1 MDESCQPGAQRG
13 GSMTDVSWILG
24 LSRIT
29 KRLVA
34 MALDVC
40 LCVAT
45 VWLAYYLRLDEWIS
59 LVSNDFWRPYWAIG
73 VSVAVAL
80 PILIVTGA
88 YRAVFRYA
96 GWSAA
101 MALLKAMVFYG
112 LIYFFVFTI
121 VGVQGVPRTV
131 GILQPLLLLL
141 AVLGS
146 RALAR
151 YWLGDFYRNR
161 LRQVRAPKVLIY
173 GAGDAGRQ
181 LAISMAN
188 HTDLQVVGF
197 VDDDRQLIGRILN
210 GLPVYSADDLAH
222 RVKQH
227 KISTVLLA
235 MPSITRDRR
244 NHIVAAMEQ
253 NHISV
258 RTLPSISDLAQ
269 GKVTVS
275 DLRELEIDD
284 LLGRESVPP
293 NEDLLHQNITN
304 KVVMVTGAGGS
315 IGSELCRQIITQ
327 RPAKLVLF
335 DLSEFALYAIER
347 ELERSDDQRDG
358 ALIVPVLGSVLD
370 TNKHLRLCQQH
381 GVQTIFHAA
390 AYKHV
395 PMIEHNI
402 ATGVWNNV
410 FGTLRLVDAACASG
424 VETFVLISTDKAVR
438 PTNVMGCSK
447 RLAELILQAKHV
459 LAKRLGIGGTKL
471 TMVRFGNVLGS
482 SGSVVPVFR
491 EQIKNGGPVTVTH
504 PEIIRYFMTIPEA
517 AQLVIQ
523 AGAMGEGGDVMVLDM
538 GEPIKIVDLAKR
550 MIHLSGFSHK
560 DEANPDGD
568 IEIRFTGLRPG
579 EKLYEELLIG
589 DNTLPTSHTR
599 MLRAAEH
606 ALSWEEL
613 EPLLSEL
620 EVAVKNEDNDAI
632 RALLKKAVPEFNP
645 QSENGDVL
653 RVEKVSCDEV

>member
-1 MDESCQPGAQRG
+1 
-13 GSMTDVSWILG
+13 MTYVSWIIG

-34 MALDVC
+34 MGLDVC

-59 LVSNDFWRPYWAIG
+59 LLSNHFWRPYWAIG
-73 VSVAVAL
+73 VSVVLAI
-80 PILIVTGA
+80 PILIATGA

-101 MALLKAMVFYG
+101 MALLKAMAVYG

-151 YWLGDFYRNR
+151 YWLGDSYRNR
-161 LRQVRAPKVLIY
+161 LRQVSAPKVLIY
-173 GAGDAGRQ
+173 GAGDTGRQ

-197 VDDDRQLIGRILN
+197 VDDDKHLTGRILI
-210 GLPVYSADDLAH
+210 GLPVYPANDLP
-222 RVKQH
+222 RRIKQH
-227 KISTVLLA
+227 KISSVLLA

-244 NHIVAAMEQ
+244 NQIVAALEQ
-253 NHISV
+253 NHVSV

-284 LLGRESVPP
+284 LLGREPVPP
-293 NEDLLHQNITN
+293 NEHLLHQNITN

-315 IGSELCRQIITQ
+315 IGSELCRQIIAQ
-327 RPAKLVLF
+327 RPAKLLLF
-335 DLSEFALYAIER
+335 ELSEFALYAIER
-347 ELERSDDQRDG
+347 ELRQSG
-358 ALIVPVLGSVLD
+358 VASTALIIPILGSVLD
-370 TNKHLRLCQQH
+370 ANKVQRLCQQH
-381 GVQTIFHAA
+381 CVQTIFHAA

-538 GEPIKIVDLAKR
+538 GEPVKIVDLAKR

-589 DNTLPTSHTR
+589 DNTLPTSHSR
-599 MLRAAEH
+599 ILRAAEH

-613 EPLLSEL
+613 EPLLFEL
-620 EVAVKNEDNDAI
+620 DAAIKAENSDVI
-632 RALLKKAVPEFNP
+632 RALLKKAVPEFEP
-645 QSENGDVL
+645 QAENGDVL
-653 RVEKVSCDEV
+653 REGAGAPQQP